1 MALLELRDVHLACGG
16 PELLAGVD
24 LRLEAGE
31 RVSLIGRNGTGKTS
45 LLELIAGQRPADA
58 GERVVARGARIAL
71 LPQDVPA
78 GLAGPVADVVAAGA
92 PAQEAWQAELAVER
106 LLARMQLDPAAET
119 ARLSAGQKRR
129 VLLARALVGQP
140 DLLLLDEPTNHLDIP
155 SIAWLEGLLDR
166 WQGALLL
173 VTHDRALLRRLTRRI
188 VELDRGQLVD
198 WTCDFDTWLARK
210 EALLA
215 TEQQQRREF
224 DRKLAQEEAWLR
236 QGIKA
241 RRTRNEGRVRR
252 LQAMRQERAARRGR
266 EGEVRLE
273 ASAAPRSGRLVIR
286 TRDLQV
292 ARGGRTLCRDL
303 DLTVL
308 RGDRVGIIGP
318 NGAGKTTLLRT
329 LLGDL
334 PPSGGQ
340 VELGEGVAVAVF
352 DQLRET
358 LDPERSVR
366 WNVAEGQEK
375 VTVGGNPRHVISYLQ
390 DFLFSPA
397 RCDQP
402 VRSLSGGERN
412 RLLLARL
419 LTRPANL
426 LMLDEPTNDLDLET
440 LELLADLLS
449 EFAGTVLLVSHDRR
463 FLDDVVTSTLVLDG
477 QGGAAEYVGGYADW
491 QRQSG
496 GWDAIVAAEAG
507 PRGADVRTG
516 ASGEQ
521 ADARGGAATDPGVAA
536 ASPHRRLKWREQR
549 ELEALPGQ
557 IEELESRQAA
567 IHAELAD
574 PGLYRD
580 RASAVAGLQAELAAV
595 TEQLDAAYQRWA
607 ELEDIAGSS

>member
-45 LLELIAGQRPADA
+45 LLELIAGLRAADA

-78 GLAGPVADVVAAGA
+78 DLAGTVDAVVAAGA
-92 PAQEAWQAELAVER
+92 PAAEAWQAELDVER
-106 LLARMQLDPAAET
+106 LLARMELDPAAET
-119 ARLSAGQKRR
+119 SCLSAGQKRR

-155 SIAWLEGLLDR
+155 SIAWLENLLDR
-166 WQGALLL
+166 WQGALLM

-188 VELDRGQLVD
+188 VELDRGLLVD

-215 TEQQQRREF
+215 TEQEQQRQF
-224 DRKLAQEEAWLR
+224 DRKLAREEAWSR

-252 LQAMRQERAARRGR
+252 LEAMRRDRARRRGR
-266 EGEVRLE
+266 EGEVRLQ
-273 ASAAPRSGRLVIR
+273 ATDAPRSGKLVIR
-286 TRDLQV
+286 TRGLEV
-292 ARGGRTLCRDL
+292 ARGGRTLCQEL

-334 PPSGGQ
+334 PPAGGQ
-340 VELGEGVAVAVF
+340 VELGEGVEVAVF

-358 LDPERSVR
+358 LDPGRSVR

-375 VTVGGNPRHVISYLQ
+375 VTVGGGQRHVISYLQ
-390 DFLFSPA
+390 DFLFTAA

-426 LMLDEPTNDLDLET
+426 LVLDEPTNDLDLET

-477 QGGAAEYVGGYADW
+477 QGRADEYVGGYADW

-496 GWDAIVAAEAG
+496 GWDAILSVG
-507 PRGADVRTG
+507 PRAAD
-516 ASGEQ
+516 
-521 ADARGGAATDPGVAA
+521 DAA
-536 ASPHRRLKWREQR
+536 AGRQTGRQTGRRAGGEASPATAPAPRRLKWREQR

-557 IEELESRQAA
+557 IEELEVRQQA
-567 IHAELAD
+567 IHDQLAD
-574 PGLYRD
+574 PDLYRD
-580 RASAVAGLQAELAAV
+580 RGEAVAGLQAELSV
-595 TEQLDAAYQRWA
+595 VQQQLEAAYQRWA